1 MYPAGVSR
9 VRARY
14 VTLSGR
20 LTLRV
25 AESGEKGQPPIL
37 LLHGWGASLYMWRHS
52 FAPLAAGGYHVIAMD
67 LPGHGLSDKPD
78 DARMYRV
85 ESLAAVVRELIE
97 VEGFAQVDVI
107 AQSMAGTIAIEVAT
121 ADENRVRRLM
131 LVNPACFGNVRL
143 RGFARLVSPSVAD
156 VVLPHLVGRWIVAR
170 AHRMVYGDPSRI
182 TARDEDEYWAPSQ
195 FPAFARAMRML
206 LHEFRW
212 TRPPV
217 RVMAKRLC
225 TLRERVLV
233 VLGSRDRLVLGSAP
247 YVAAL
252 AEAGAPIEMKMVD
265 GGGHA
270 VNEERGEEV
279 AQLALAFLSR

>member
-1 MYPAGVSR
+1 MYPAGVSHLR
-9 VRARY
+9 VRY
-14 VTLSGR
+14 VTLSAGLR
-20 LTLRV
+20 IRV
-25 AESGEKGQPPIL
+25 AESGEKGQPPLL

-52 FAPLAAGGYHVIAMD
+52 FVPLAAAGYHVIAMD
-67 LPGHGLSDKPD
+67 LPGHGLSDKPN
-78 DARMYRV
+78 DAQMYRV

-97 VEGFAQVDVI
+97 VEGFAEVDVI
-107 AQSMAGTIAIEVAT
+107 AQSMAGTIAVDVAT
-121 ADENRVRRLM
+121 ADENRVRRLV

-143 RGFARLVSPSVAD
+143 RGFARVVSPSVMD
-156 VVLPHLVGRWIVAR
+156 GVLPHLVGRWIVAR

-195 FPAFARAMRML
+195 FPGFARAMRML

-212 TRPPV
+212 ARPPA
-217 RVMAKRLC
+217 RVMARRLC
-225 TLRERVLV
+225 TLKERVLV
-233 VLGSRDRLVLGSAP
+233 VLGSRDRLVRGAAE

-252 AEAGAPIEMKMVD
+252 AQAGAPIDMKMVD

-279 AQLALAFLSR
+279 AQLALAFLRR